1 LVVVWTD
8 GGMATEYAKFVCQAK
23 FRHWARAWAGA
34 TAAGVSVY
42 FGAAAASPTR
52 PIRQRL
58 PTFEAT
64 VLKRTVKSQTSGEA
78 SAGVKK
84 KRPAHRQSEFAGDP
98 LFNRSAE
105 KAFAILGS
113 FNAERRTLNLAEIA
127 AAVGMTKSSAQRC
140 THTLERLGYL
150 RRETRSGRWLLAP
163 RVLGIAHAYFA
174 SHPLIE
180 NATTHLID
188 LNQACGESVNL
199 SEPDGADMVFIAR
212 FPSHKRFFIHMPI
225 GRRLP
230 MYCTASGRA
239 YLSALPPA
247 EAQRLLRASTL
258 RSLTSQTIT
267 DPKQI
272 LKLIAAARK
281 LGYAWSEQECYRGDL
296 TIAAA
301 VLGDDGRPVAAIN
314 ISGPTSRWTLHDLR
328 AKLSPLLL
336 ETARAVSGG
345 KLRLRH

>member
-1 LVVVWTD
+1 MSRFL
-8 GGMATEYAKFVCQAK
+8 K
-23 FRHWARAWAGA
+23 A
-34 TAAGVSVY
+34 TA
-42 FGAAAASPTR
+42 
-52 PIRQRL
+52 
-58 PTFEAT
+58 
-64 VLKRTVKSQTSGEA
+64 LKRTVKSQTAAAAGA
-78 SAGVKK
+78 SAA
-84 KRPAHRQSEFAGDP
+84 KRAAKNPSAFEGDP
-98 LFNRSAE
+98 LFNHSAA

-113 FNAERRTLNLAEIA
+113 FSAERRTLNLSEIA
-127 AAVGMTKSSAQRC
+127 VAGGMTKSSAQRC

-150 RRETRSGRWLLAP
+150 KREARGGRWVLAP

-180 NATTHLID
+180 TATAHLID

-199 SEPDGADMVFIAR
+199 SEPDGTDMVFIAR

-230 MYCTASGRA
+230 MYCTAAGRA

-247 EAQRLLRASTL
+247 EAQRIVRASTL
-258 RSLTSQTIT
+258 QPLTPHTIT
-267 DPKQI
+267 DPRQI

-281 LGYAWSEQECYRGDL
+281 LGYAWSDQECYRGDL

-314 ISGPTSRWTLHDLR
+314 ISGPTSRWSLNELR

-336 ETARAVSGG
+336 ETARAASGSES
-345 KLRLRH
+345 RLRH

>member
-1 LVVVWTD
+1 
-8 GGMATEYAKFVCQAK
+8 MAAS
-23 FRHWARAWAGA
+23 
-34 TAAGVSVY
+34 VSVY
-42 FGAAAASPTR
+42 FDAAAAQRTR
-52 PIRQRL
+52 PGRQTL

-64 VLKRTVKSQTSGEA
+64 VLKRTVKSPTSAEA
-78 SAGVKK
+78 SAGVA
-84 KRPAHRQSEFAGDP
+84 KRASNRRSKFAGDP

-105 KAFAILGS
+105 KAFAILAS
-113 FNAERRTLNLAEIA
+113 FSAERRTLNLGEIA
-127 AAVGMTKSSAQRC
+127 ATVGMTKSSAQRC

-150 RRETRSGRWLLAP
+150 KRETRGGRWVLAP

-199 SEPDGADMVFIAR
+199 SEPDGSDMVFIAR

-239 YLSALPPA
+239 YLSALPRA
-247 EAQRLLRASTL
+247 ETQRILRASAL
-258 RSLTSQTIT
+258 RSLTPHTIT

-281 LGYAWSEQECYRGDL
+281 MGYAWSDQECYRGDL

-314 ISGPTSRWTLHDLR
+314 ISGPTSRWTLNDLR
-328 AKLSPLLL
+328 VKLSPLLL

-345 KLRLRH
+345 ESRLRH

>member
-1 LVVVWTD
+1 
-8 GGMATEYAKFVCQAK
+8 
-23 FRHWARAWAGA
+23 
-34 TAAGVSVY
+34 
-42 FGAAAASPTR
+42 
-52 PIRQRL
+52 
-58 PTFEAT
+58 
-64 VLKRTVKSQTSGEA
+64 LKRTVKSPTSAAATAGAAKRA
-78 SAGVKK
+78 SN
-84 KRPAHRQSEFAGDP
+84 RQSEFTGDP
-98 LFNRSAE
+98 LFNRSVD
-105 KAFAILGS
+105 KAFAILGAFS
-113 FNAERRTLNLAEIA
+113 AERRTLNLAEIA
-127 AAVGMTKSSAQRC
+127 AASGMTKSSAQRC
-140 THTLERLGYL
+140 THTLERLGYIK
-150 RRETRSGRWLLAP
+150 REMRGGRWLLAP

-199 SEPDGADMVFIAR
+199 SEPDGTDMVFIAR

-247 EAQRLLRASTL
+247 ETRRIIRASTL
-258 RSLTSQTIT
+258 QALTPHTIT

-272 LKLIAAARK
+272 LKLIGAAREA
-281 LGYAWSEQECYRGDL
+281 GYAWSEQECYRGDL

-301 VLGDDGRPVAAIN
+301 VLGDHGRPVAAIN
-314 ISGPTSRWTLHDLR
+314 ISGPTSRWTLNELR

-336 ETARAVSGG
+336 ETARAASAGES
-345 KLRLRH
+345 RLRH